1 MGEETREEQA
11 AQMAEEA
18 EMMARLQQEIRNLPV
33 SDHLLYMM
41 HSLSALAVDRM
52 GVTPETAAQRDLAQ
66 ARMAIDAFKAL
77 MEIVEQAR
85 PAKEMTAHRGV
96 LADLQL
102 TYVAALNRGVTGAGG
117 GEASAPEAE
126 SADAGVDE
134 ETAETEQTEEAPEAE
149 AAGSGADEQAG

>member
-1 MGEETREEQA
+1 
-11 AQMAEEA
+11 
-18 EMMARLQQEIRNLPV
+18 
-33 SDHLLYMM
+33 MM

-126 SADAGVDE
+126 SADAG
-134 ETAETEQTEEAPEAE
+134 ETEETEEAPEAE